1 MSGTAD
7 AGEVLSHQSSGL
19 ASEPRERGRLHWHGE
34 DDDGPMREWLVDQLL
49 PKVGTALASGR
60 WGTYKTFVVMDLAG
74 AVMGR
79 SSFAGRDI
87 ERQGG
92 VVFIASEGQSEL
104 RIRLTAMV
112 QEKIRPDLES
122 SLPFAW
128 VEECT
133 KLTAPSALGELEIIL
148 AEAART
154 MLERFDM
161 PLALVVFDT
170 LSSSAGFKN
179 ADDTAENQRVMDV
192 LKALSLRFDCLVLAV
207 DHFGKNAESGTRNS
221 SVKEDSV
228 DAVLALLGERDAAGT
243 ISNPRMAIRKVRGG
257 PTGGEI
263 RFTPRVAQ
271 IGEDGAETTIV
282 IDWPEQEQS
291 STATASGWRRDGRQL
306 RVALEKALERSG
318 RSIVPRAGEEPVQAV
333 LRDELREEFYHL
345 RAGDNVETRRKAFS
359 RLLQA
364 ARSNGLVVCREVDG
378 SDWVGFPAACPR
390 SRRRDGTGQ
399 LL

>member
-1 MSGTAD
+1 MSGD
-7 AGEVLSHQSSGL
+7 ANDMTMPPREQALL
-19 ASEPRERGRLHWHGE
+19 KSEPSERGRLHWHGE
-34 DDDGPMREWLVDQLL
+34 DDDGPLREWLVDQLL

-74 AVMGR
+74 AVMSRTG
-79 SSFAGRDI
+79 FAGRDI

-128 VEECT
+128 IEECI

-148 AEAART
+148 AEAARA

-271 IGEDGAETTIV
+271 IGEDAAETTIV

-291 STATASGWRRDGRQL
+291 SAAVASGWRRDGRQL
-306 RVALEKALERSG
+306 RAALENALERSG
-318 RSIVPRAGEEPVQAV
+318 RSIVPRADEAPVRAV

-364 ARSNGLVVCREVDG
+364 ARSNGLVICREVDG
-378 SDWVGFPAACPR
+378 SDWVGFPAGSSR
-390 SRRRDGTGQ
+390 SRRKDGTGQ

>member
-1 MSGTAD
+1 MSDD
-7 AGEVLSHQSSGL
+7 AEDTGLWPLKQSNLGI
-19 ASEPRERGRLHWHGE
+19 ETRERSRLHWHGE
-34 DDDGPMREWLVDQLL
+34 DDDSPMREWLVDQLL

-92 VVFIASEGQSEL
+92 VLFVAAEGQSEL

-112 QEKIRPDLES
+112 QEKISPDLES

-148 AEAART
+148 AEAARK
-154 MLERFDM
+154 MLECFNL

-170 LSSSAGFKN
+170 LSSSAGFRDAN
-179 ADDTAENQRVMDV
+179 DTAENQRVMDV

-207 DHFGKNAESGTRNS
+207 DHFGKNVDSGTRNS

-263 RFTPRVAQ
+263 RFAPRVAE
-271 IGEDGAETTIV
+271 IGDDGVETTIV
-282 IDWPEQEQS
+282 IDWSEQAQS
-291 STATASGWRRDGRQL
+291 SASASSEWTRGGRQL
-306 RVALEKALERSG
+306 KAALERALKHAG
-318 RSIVPRAGEEPVQAV
+318 CSIVLEADKPPVRAVH
-333 LRDELREEFYHL
+333 RDELREEFYRL
-345 RAGDNVETRRKAFS
+345 RAGDAADTKRKAFN

-364 ARSNGLVVCREVDG
+364 ACNKGLVICREING
-378 SDWVGFPAACPR
+378 SDWIGLPPAAVP
-390 SRRRDGTGQ
+390 
-399 LL
+399 

>member
-1 MSGTAD
+1 
-7 AGEVLSHQSSGL
+7 
-19 ASEPRERGRLHWHGE
+19 
-34 DDDGPMREWLVDQLL
+34 MREWLVDQLL

-74 AVMGR
+74 AVMSR

-92 VVFIASEGQSEL
+92 VLFVAAEGQSEL

-291 STATASGWRRDGRQL
+291 SAASGWRRDGRQL

-364 ARSNGLVVCREVDG
+364 ARSNGLVVCGEVDG
-378 SDWVGFPAACPR
+378 SDWVGFPVACPR
-390 SRRRDGTGQ
+390 PRRRDGTGQ

>member
-92 VVFIASEGQSEL
+92 VLFVAAEGQSEM

-112 QEKIRPDLES
+112 REKISPNLES

-128 VEECT
+128 MEECT
-133 KLTAPSALGELEIIL
+133 KLTAPSAQGELEIIL

-291 STATASGWRRDGRQL
+291 SAAAASGWRRDGRQL
-306 RVALEKALERSG
+306 RAALENALERSG
-318 RSIVPRAGEEPVQAV
+318 RSIVPRADEEPVRAV

-345 RAGDNVETRRKAFS
+345 RAGDNVETRRKAFA

-364 ARSNGLVVCREVDG
+364 ARSNGLVVCLEVDG
-378 SDWVGFPAACPR
+378 SDWVGFPVACP
-390 SRRRDGTGQ
+390 SPRRRDGTGQ

>member
-1 MSGTAD
+1 
-7 AGEVLSHQSSGL
+7 
-19 ASEPRERGRLHWHGE
+19 
-34 DDDGPMREWLVDQLL
+34 
-49 PKVGTALASGR
+49 
-60 WGTYKTFVVMDLAG
+60 MDLAG
-74 AVMGR
+74 AVLMQAGAASPAAT
-79 SSFAGRDI
+79 SSGKGACSSSPPK
-87 ERQGG
+87 
-92 VVFIASEGQSEL
+92 ASRRL
-104 RIRLTAMV
+104 RNRLTAMV

-133 KLTAPSALGELEIIL
+133 KLTAPSAQGELEIIL

-282 IDWPEQEQS
+282 IDWPEQERS
-291 STATASGWRRDGRQL
+291 STAAAFGWRRDGRQL

-318 RSIVPRAGEEPVQAV
+318 RTIVPKADEEPVQAV

-364 ARSNGLVVCREVDG
+364 ARSNGLVICREVDG
-378 SDWVGFPAACPR
+378 SDWVGFPAGCSR

>member
-1 MSGTAD
+1 MSDTPD
-7 AGEVLSHQSSGL
+7 TGELLPHQLTSL
-19 ASEPRERGRLHWHGE
+19 TSEPRERGRLHWHGE

-60 WGTYKTFVVMDLAG
+60 WGTYKTFVVLDLAG
-74 AVMGR
+74 AVLSRG
-79 SSFAGRDI
+79 SFAGRDV

-92 VVFIASEGQSEL
+92 VLFVAAEGQSEM

-112 QEKIRPDLES
+112 QEKISPDLES

-148 AEAART
+148 AEAARK
-154 MLERFDM
+154 MLECFDL

-170 LSSSAGFKN
+170 LSSSAGFRDAN
-179 ADDTAENQRVMDV
+179 DTAENQRVMDV

-207 DHFGKNAESGTRNS
+207 DHFGKNVDSGTRNS

-291 STATASGWRRDGRQL
+291 SAAAASGWRRDGRQL

-318 RSIVPRAGEEPVQAV
+318 RSIVPRADEEPVRAV

-345 RAGDNVETRRKAFS
+345 RAGDNVETRRKAFA

-364 ARSNGLVVCREVDG
+364 ARSNGLVVCPEVDG